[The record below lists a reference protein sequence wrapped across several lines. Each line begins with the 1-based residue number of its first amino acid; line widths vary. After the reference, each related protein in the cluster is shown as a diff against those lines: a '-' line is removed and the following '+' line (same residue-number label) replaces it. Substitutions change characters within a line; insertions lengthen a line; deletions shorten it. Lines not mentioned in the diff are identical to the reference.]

1 MLFGD
6 KASKIDKLVGKRNS
20 AKLVALIKDKNP
32 DIRIKAI
39 KALGQIGDDTSIN
52 NLTILLHDQDKV
64 SRKAAIESMG
74 ETGNAVAKTH
84 LQYYIE
90 KEDDQE
96 LVKAARSSIAKIS
109 DVITPRDEALIS

>member
-1 MLFGD
+1 MLFGN
-6 KASKIDKLVGKRNS
+6 KASKIDKLIDKRSS
-20 AKLVALIKDKNP
+20 AKLVSLVKDKNP

-39 KALGQIGDDTSIN
+39 KALGKIGDDISIN

-96 LVKAARSSIAKIS
+96 LIKAARSSIAKIS
-109 DVITPRDEALIS
+109 DVITPRDEAMIS